1 MRRRS
6 LLFLLQMSM
15 ILDLIAVL
23 VYTTCHGICNQL
35 QNLCNP
41 SLEWLHHT
49 FVQIHSMYSSV
60 THLTTHMVRAPK
72 LCHIQCEPKYA
83 NSMQTNASNG
93 NICESPW
100 THLYFQPKIKLTH
113 SFCYTNYGNFIT
125 IKDIIRYAD
134 LILFSTLIVCFIYSV
149 WVLWAG
155 QSLCHA
161 IYGWITKKFCQMTD
175 IVAIC
180 IQWRWNVSTIGLVG
194 WDNWPFEW
202 ILSCQMKMHFFSS
215 TIVLLCSLRFLQRIR
230 FITIT
235 FASESFVMHGLCSIN
250 CYHFIWWLDM
260 VRVNMCTKVKIR
272 KMITVLDKWIKKNET
287 KTNQTNDHTGIHF
300 QLIIISNLHMYVIV
314 SKIKRKNRFYCG
326 KTMIESK

>member
-1 MRRRS
+1 MFH
-6 LLFLLQMSM
+6 LFRLGFVTWPIIVPCDIWLNYKE
-15 ILDLIAVL
+15 ILSNDW
-23 VYTTCHGICNQL
+23 YRGH
-35 QNLCNP
+35 
-41 SLEWLHHT
+41 LH
-49 FVQIHSMYSSV
+49 S
-60 THLTTHMVRAPK
+60 
-72 LCHIQCEPKYA
+72 
-83 NSMQTNASNG
+83 
-93 NICESPW
+93 
-100 THLYFQPKIKLTH
+100 
-113 SFCYTNYGNFIT
+113 
-125 IKDIIRYAD
+125 
-134 LILFSTLIVCFIYSV
+134 
-149 WVLWAG
+149 
-155 QSLCHA
+155 
-161 IYGWITKKFCQMTD
+161 
-175 IVAIC
+175 
-180 IQWRWNVSTIGLVG
+180 IQWQWNVSTIGLVG